1 MNYKTLISTEE
12 LLPHLEDPTWLV
24 VDCRF
29 DLDQQDSGD
38 AAYLKGHIP
47 GALYVDLE
55 RDLSAPTTGSNGR
68 HPLPSV
74 EALTALFSQLGI
86 DVGTQIV
93 AYDASG
99 GAFAARFWWSLR
111 YMGHDAIA
119 VLDGGIP
126 AWISRGLPLR
136 AGAESRP
143 PVIFRSNPRS
153 AMLVNA
159 AKVRSSFKQSDQ
171 LLLDAR
177 SPARFRGEEEP
188 RDPVA
193 GRIPGARN
201 RFWQDNLE
209 EDDRLRPFEALKAD
223 FEAVLAGATPE
234 KVIAYCGSGVTGCH
248 NLLVME
254 HVGLGG
260 ARLYAGSWSEWI
272 ADPERPVKID
282 QADAA
287 DQSTESNNPT

>member
-1 MNYKTLISTEE
+1 MNYKTLISPAE

-29 DLDQQDSGD
+29 DLDQPHGGD
-38 AAYLKGHIP
+38 ATYLKAHIP
-47 GALYVDLE
+47 GALYVGLE
-55 RDLSAPTTGSNGR
+55 RDLSAPKTTSNGR

-74 EALTALFSQLGI
+74 EELAALFSRIGV
-86 DVGTQIV
+86 DVGTQVV

-111 YMGHDAIA
+111 YMGHDAVA

-126 AWISRGLPLR
+126 AWISSGLPLR
-136 AGAESRP
+136 EGPESRP
-143 PVIFRSNPRS
+143 PVIFRPNPRS

-159 AKVRSSFKQSDQ
+159 AAVRRSLSQPDQ

-177 SPARFRGEEEP
+177 SPARFRGEDEP
-188 RDPVA
+188 WDPVA
-193 GRIPGARN
+193 GRIPGAQN

-209 EDDRLRPFEALKAD
+209 EDDRMRPSEALKAD
-223 FEAVLAGATPE
+223 FEIALAGTTPE
-234 KVIAYCGSGVTGCH
+234 NVIAYCGSGVTACH
-248 NLLVME
+248 NLLAME

-272 ADPERPVKID
+272 ADPERPIKID
-282 QADAA
+282 
-287 DQSTESNNPT
+287 

>member
-1 MNYKTLISTEE
+1 MIYKTLISPAE

-29 DLDQQDSGD
+29 DLDQPDSGD
-38 AAYLKGHIP
+38 ATYLKGHIP

-55 RDLSAPTTGSNGR
+55 RDLSAPKTPSSGR
-68 HPLPSV
+68 HPLPSL
-74 EALTALFSQLGI
+74 EAMTALFSRIGV
-86 DVGTQIV
+86 DVGTQVV
-93 AYDASG
+93 AYDACG

-111 YMGHDAIA
+111 YMGHDAAA

-126 AWISRGLPLR
+126 AWSSRGLPLR
-136 AGAESRP
+136 EGSESRP
-143 PVIFRSNPRS
+143 PVIFRPNPRS
-153 AMLVNA
+153 EMLVNA
-159 AKVRSSFKQSDQ
+159 TTVRSSLTQPDQ

-177 SPARFRGEEEP
+177 SPTRFRGEDDP

-193 GRIPGARN
+193 GRIPGAQN

-209 EDDRLRPFEALKAD
+209 EDDRMRPSEVLKAD
-223 FEAVLAGATPE
+223 FETALAGTTPE
-234 KVIAYCGSGVTGCH
+234 NVIAYCGSGVTGCH

-254 HVGLGG
+254 HVGLSG

-272 ADPERPVKID
+272 TDPERPVKID
-282 QADAA
+282 
-287 DQSTESNNPT
+287 